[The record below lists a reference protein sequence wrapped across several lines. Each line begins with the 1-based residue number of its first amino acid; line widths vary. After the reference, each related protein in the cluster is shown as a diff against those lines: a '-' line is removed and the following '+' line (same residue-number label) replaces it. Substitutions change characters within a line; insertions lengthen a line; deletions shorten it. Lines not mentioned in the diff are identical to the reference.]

1 MEENAVDHNTKSPGP
16 SNGTTLSRISSNQA
30 WESPRCPP
38 PWIITHQE
46 EQNSQDHPAGL
57 HSNSPSQFTEEFF
70 CSNQTATSLIPLAS
84 TLVMSSW
91 QQSDVV
97 KQGYLGKLERNHRR
111 YFVLRAGSH
120 MGPSRLEW
128 YKNQQKFAAMEKS
141 GSKAA
146 LFGSSKQGVIYLRCC
161 LGVSRICSA
170 RRGHTVALYAKD
182 QTMVLVAEDQ
192 WEQEEWYLAV
202 KKLIEEWKEEECR
215 EGFSE
220 EDDGY
225 CTLPPTPYFREVWP
239 VTVKPRGLGC
249 SKSLTGESRL
259 CLTVSSL
266 ILVKVGVSSDLPSV
280 TIPLLSVRRFGHLD
294 GSFYLELGRSAPSG
308 AGEVWMEATD
318 QAAQNIHEAVR
329 EAVRAMRVLPTFN
342 GSPTSTNHCQTL
354 ASQRCRPKHK
364 DKPVNV
370 RSPGP
375 RATPPTR
382 KPESPTRRESHKPE
396 SALRPILHFSPPK
409 SHPITMESK
418 PEHHPSGMEDWEPEE
433 EEQGLGYVMMSPQA
447 SQPPDDYVVMVS
459 PHKHDWPACST
470 LQTSINSSTSVCFA
484 PLFPSQ
490 PQTEEHIQP
499 CRLTSMSSQQ
509 SEAGTSQS
517 QLSVGCGEQRRPPRQ
532 TWTTSTPVRTI
543 HGHVIGSPVMRR
555 QGGSSSDWSPV
566 GPPVRRSLLSSCLLS
581 CLQDNTC

>member
-141 GSKAA
+141 
-146 LFGSSKQGVIYLRCC
+146 
-161 LGVSRICSA
+161 
-170 RRGHTVALYAKD
+170 
-182 QTMVLVAEDQ
+182 
-192 WEQEEWYLAV
+192 
-202 KKLIEEWKEEECR
+202 
-215 EGFSE
+215 
-220 EDDGY
+220 
-225 CTLPPTPYFREVWP
+225 
-239 VTVKPRGLGC
+239 
-249 SKSLTGESRL
+249 
-259 CLTVSSL
+259 
-266 ILVKVGVSSDLPSV
+266 VKVGVSSDLPSV

-308 AGEVWMEATD
+308 A
-318 QAAQNIHEAVR
+318 AAQNIHEAVR

-447 SQPPDDYVVMVS
+447 SQPPDDYVVMLHLRVLCS
-459 PHKHDWPACST
+459 P
-470 LQTSINSSTSVCFA
+470 
-484 PLFPSQ
+484 FP
-490 PQTEEHIQP
+490 I
-499 CRLTSMSSQQ
+499 
-509 SEAGTSQS
+509 
-517 QLSVGCGEQRRPPRQ
+517 
-532 TWTTSTPVRTI
+532 TTSDRRAHSTMQTDIHVEPAVRSRNQPIAAERGLRGAEKTSKTDLDHI
-543 HGHVIGSPVMRR
+543 NPCAYQV
-555 QGGSSSDWSPV
+555 
-566 GPPVRRSLLSSCLLS
+566 LSKDVQILE
-581 CLQDNTC
+581 